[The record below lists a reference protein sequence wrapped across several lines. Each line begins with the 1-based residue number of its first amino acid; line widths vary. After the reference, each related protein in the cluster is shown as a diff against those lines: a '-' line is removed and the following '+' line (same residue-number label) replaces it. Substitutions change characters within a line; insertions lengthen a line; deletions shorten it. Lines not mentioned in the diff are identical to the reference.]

1 VKPTPQPPRSVPVL
15 TEVVVLPKAAPAV
28 VEDEFPPLS
37 PAADPAF
44 AATAPAPL
52 GPWEAVPPP
61 PAPVASPRVAAVPPP
76 SAVRAAATAASP
88 APAAPLGVTPKVPAA
103 SPQQQQVIDEARVVQ
118 RVMADLDKQLDLMF
132 EHRLREALTPVLAR
146 MTDGLVRELRN
157 QLAANLR
164 EMVAKAV
171 SLELD
176 RHQKR

>member
-28 VEDEFPPLS
+28 VEDEFPPLT

-52 GPWEAVPPP
+52 GAWEAVPP
-61 PAPVASPRVAAVPPP
+61 PAPVASPRVGAVPPTP
-76 SAVRAAATAASP
+76 TVRAAPSTASP
-88 APAAPLGVTPKVPAA
+88 GAAAPQGLTPKVLVPS
-103 SPQQQQVIDEARVVQ
+103 SPQQQVIDEARVVQ